1 MASKRTGV
9 AGKGY
14 PVAIKE
20 VFDGETVCKPGD
32 LT

>member
-1 MASKRTGV
+1 MASKRTGI
-9 AGKGY
+9 AGERY

-20 VFDGETVCKPGD
+20 VFDGEAICKPGD